1 MIPRVRAAFLSL
13 RILFELARGSTPMFW
28 PGTAIPLI
36 CRCLSSNSA
45 ATLDLYNIRSC
56 LSASL
61 YILQYMIIMT
71 IPGIQKLTEE
81 LTSAQDVLTWK
92 IHFYVRTKQDRQ
104 ERRDFVWLIVRYV
117 FDTLSWGG
125 LALVKTAASTAT
137 GGNSHLDDVLGNQD
151 FLALCTNPGRWA

>member
-1 MIPRVRAAFLSL
+1 MRLVKHKQIILSNLPHHKKKGNQHNRNALIMIPRVRAAFLSL

-61 YILQYMIIMT
+61 YIL
-71 IPGIQKLTEE
+71 
-81 LTSAQDVLTWK
+81 
-92 IHFYVRTKQDRQ
+92 
-104 ERRDFVWLIVRYV
+104 
-117 FDTLSWGG
+117 
-125 LALVKTAASTAT
+125 
-137 GGNSHLDDVLGNQD
+137 
-151 FLALCTNPGRWA
+151 